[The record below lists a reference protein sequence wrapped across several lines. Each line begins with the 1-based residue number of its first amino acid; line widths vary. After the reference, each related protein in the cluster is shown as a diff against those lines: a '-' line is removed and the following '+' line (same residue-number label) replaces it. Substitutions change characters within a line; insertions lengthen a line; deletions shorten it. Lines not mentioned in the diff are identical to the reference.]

1 MNCEK
6 QRMMNKTKRRSQH
19 LCMHRHVSAFKL
31 RVKNRKFEFS
41 LLLIHILVV
50 VGYIFRF
57 GFSFSPEI
65 VRVRAEL
72 TKQQNSCR
80 VVNFGIILDIKKKE
94 DEKERNNQCGETN
107 TMKTQQ

>member
-1 MNCEK
+1 MHASSRQCIQITNYEW
-6 QRMMNKTKRRSQH
+6 KTEN
-19 LCMHRHVSAFKL
+19 LNLVSYSFTSWL
-31 RVKNRKFEFS
+31 S
-41 LLLIHILVV
+41 LD
-50 VGYIFRF
+50 IFRF

-72 TKQQNSCR
+72 TKQRNSCR